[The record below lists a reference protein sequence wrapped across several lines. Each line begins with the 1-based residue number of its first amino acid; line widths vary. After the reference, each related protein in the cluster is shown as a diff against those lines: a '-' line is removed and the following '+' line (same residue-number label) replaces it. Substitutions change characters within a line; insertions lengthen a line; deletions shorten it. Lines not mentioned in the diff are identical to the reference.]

1 MAWPIVAW
9 VLDNPNVGG
18 NVKFVAI
25 VLANYANE
33 QGKAWPSVETL
44 ARNTG
49 LSKRQIQRILPQ
61 IEKAGLVKIS
71 TGGGRKRTHRY
82 QFMSVGNSDNLSS
95 FSQRNGDNLS
105 KKGDTMSPDPLI
117 TKEKKNEKFSA
128 GKKSK
133 RGHRVAL

>member
-1 MAWPIVAW
+1 MTWPIVGW
-9 VLDNPNVGG
+9 VIDNQSVRG
-18 NVKFVAI
+18 NVKFVAL

-33 QGKAWPSVETL
+33 KGIAWPSMETL
-44 ARNTG
+44 AKTTG

-82 QFMSVGNSDNLSS
+82 QFPPVGNSDNLSS
-95 FSQRNGDNLS
+95 FPQRNGDNLS

-117 TKEKKNEKFSA
+117 TKEKKKIFPGGNKTP
-128 GKKSK
+128 KKIK
-133 RGHRVAL
+133 LVL